1 MLTEFSRMDLDKNWM
16 KCGFPFNAI
25 ENVSE
30 FLLKYTR
37 CCPDQSHLKRIIPV
51 IQAAEMQDIKLSAGS
66 KPFSI
71 CFDGT
76 TCICE
81 VLGVHNNEQFLSF
94 LAYRGD

>member
-1 MLTEFSRMDLDKNWM
+1 MDLDNNWM

-25 ENVSE
+25 ENVKE

-37 CCPDQSHLKRIIPV
+37 CFPNQSHLKHIIPV
-51 IQAAEMQDIKLSAGS
+51 IQASKIQDIKLSAGS